1 MKIIFKAFWLVSFA
15 SLVLLSALPVKA
27 YAAEPNVELY
37 MGRFVS
43 LDKQQQ
49 QITAKVEV
57 PGSSGVQEVKTL
69 PFTIDKK
76 TTVQICFKTKNECDS
91 FVGKRGWNRL
101 ADLEKRSDFSAI
113 QKNVALVQDSKNNR
127 TLHVVIVYT
136 K

>member
-1 MKIIFKAFWLVSFA
+1 MKIISKIFWLVFFA
-15 SLVLLSALPVKA
+15 LVMLASTLPMKA

-37 MGRFVS
+37 MGSFVS
-43 LDKQQQ
+43 LDKQQK

-57 PGSSGVQEVKTL
+57 PGASGVQEVKTL
-69 PFTIDKK
+69 PFKIEDK

-91 FVGKRGWNRL
+91 YVGKGGWNRL
-101 ADLEKRSDFSAI
+101 ADLEGRSDFNVI

-127 TLHVVIVYT
+127 TLHVVIMYT